1 MLSFYVYTR
10 DLSELLFLLL
20 QCFHWIFYSFSK
32 LVDVSLIKCIHLEYW
47 CVFDGTE
54 ETLVLLHPYKV
65 RQTSEKFSPQPQLI
79 VCVQKITFEDL
90 MKPSS
95 ICTLRVNPGGG

>member
-1 MLSFYVYTR
+1 M
-10 DLSELLFLLL
+10 
-20 QCFHWIFYSFSK
+20 
-32 LVDVSLIKCIHLEYW
+32 
-47 CVFDGTE
+47 FDGTE

-65 RQTSEKFSPQPQLI
+65 RQISEKFSPQPQLI

-95 ICTLRVNPGGG
+95 ICTLRVNGGG

>member
-32 LVDVSLIKCIHLEYW
+32 LVDVSLIKCSI
-47 CVFDGTE
+47 G
-54 ETLVLLHPYKV
+54 VL
-65 RQTSEKFSPQPQLI
+65 
-79 VCVQKITFEDL
+79 VCV
-90 MKPSS
+90 
-95 ICTLRVNPGGG
+95 

>member
-1 MLSFYVYTR
+1 M
-10 DLSELLFLLL
+10 
-20 QCFHWIFYSFSK
+20 
-32 LVDVSLIKCIHLEYW
+32 
-47 CVFDGTE
+47 FDGTG

-95 ICTLRVNPGGG
+95 ICTLRVNPDGG